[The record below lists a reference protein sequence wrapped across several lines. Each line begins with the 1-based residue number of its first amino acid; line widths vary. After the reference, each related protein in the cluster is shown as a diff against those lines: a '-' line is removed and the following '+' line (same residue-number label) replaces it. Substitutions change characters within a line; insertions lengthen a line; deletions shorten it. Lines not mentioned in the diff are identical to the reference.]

1 MQEFENMTDLRN
13 KVEEDRGLLKKI
25 QLGIPGFRGY
35 RQKEDL
41 RIADSLLRMQVAD
54 LLRSDVLQQLELIR
68 ERAGSALEL
77 ELMNDVAV
85 VVSAAKTA
93 ESRVRHAEQG
103 YSGISP
109 AYRVTDAELNTL
121 YEFDLSLVEGIRSLG
136 DLCRTALS
144 SADAGDFGLVK
155 ADLRDVRAGVAE
167 LSAVFEKRIATMAGL
182 GAF

>member
-1 MQEFENMTDLRN
+1 MTTDLRS

-25 QLGIPGFRGY
+25 QMGIPGFRGY

-54 LLRSDVLQQLELIR
+54 LLKSDVLGTLELIR
-68 ERAGSALEL
+68 ERAGNALEL
-77 ELMNDVAV
+77 DLMNDIAT

-93 ESRVRHAEQG
+93 ETRVRHAEQG

-109 AYRVTDAELNTL
+109 AYRVTDEQLNTL
-121 YEFDLSLVEGIRSLG
+121 YEFDVSLVDGIRSLG
-136 DLCRTALS
+136 KLCRTALG

-155 ADLRDVRAGVAE
+155 ADLRDIRAGLAE
-167 LSAVFEKRIATMAGL
+167 LLAVFEKRIETMAGL

>member
-1 MQEFENMTDLRN
+1 MTTDLRS

-25 QLGIPGFRGY
+25 QMGIPGFRGY

-54 LLRSDVLQQLELIR
+54 LLKSDVLRTLELIL
-68 ERAGSALEL
+68 ERAGNALEL
-77 ELMNDVAV
+77 DLMNDIAT

-93 ESRVRHAEQG
+93 ETRVRHAEQG

-109 AYRVTDAELNTL
+109 AYRVTDEQLNTL
-121 YEFDLSLVEGIRSLG
+121 YAFDVSLVDGIRSLG
-136 DLCRTALS
+136 ELCRTALG

-155 ADLRDVRAGVAE
+155 ADLRDIRAGLAE
-167 LSAVFEKRIATMAGL
+167 LSAVFEKRIETMAGL

>member
-1 MQEFENMTDLRN
+1 MTDLRN
-13 KVEEDRGLLKKI
+13 KVEDDRGLLKKI

-41 RIADSLLRMQVAD
+41 RIADSLLRVQIAD
-54 LLRSDVLQQLELIR
+54 LLKSNVLQPLELIR
-68 ERAGSALEL
+68 ERAGNALEL
-77 ELMNDVAV
+77 DMMNDIAT

-121 YEFDLSLVEGIRSLG
+121 YEFDLALVEGINGLG
-136 DLCRTALS
+136 ELCRTALAS
-144 SADAGDFGLVK
+144 SDSGDFGLVK
-155 ADLRDVRAGVAE
+155 ADLRDIRSGLSE
-167 LSAVFEKRIATMAGL
+167 LSAVFEKRIITMAGL
-182 GAF
+182 GAL